1 MIRKAVVDDFEEIH
15 KICEMDLGYI
25 CDKELLKERLE
36 EVDPARECVLVGILD
51 AKVVGFIHV
60 ERYEVLYAESM
71 CNVLGLAVAKDYRR
85 RGVGKELLHEAEK
98 WAMAGGISMM
108 RLNSGITRKEAHL
121 FYRNNGYGSE
131 KEQLRF
137 IKEIQ

>member
-36 EVDPARECVLVGILD
+36 ALNPASECVLVGVLD
-51 AKVVGFIHV
+51 GKVVGFIHV

-131 KEQLRF
+131 KEQMRF
-137 IKEIQ
+137 IKKIQ

>member
-1 MIRKAVVDDFEEIH
+1 MIREAVVDDFEEIH

-36 EVDPARECVLVGILD
+36 EVDPARECVLVGVLD
-51 AKVVGFIHV
+51 GKVVGFIHV

-71 CNVLGLAVAKDYRR
+71 CNVLGLAVAKNYRR
-85 RGVGKELLHEAEK
+85 RGFGKELLFAAEE
-98 WAMAGGISMM
+98 WARENGIFMM
-108 RLNSGITRKEAHL
+108 RLNSGMKRKEAHL

-131 KEQLRF
+131 KEQMRF

>member
-36 EVDPARECVLVGILD
+36 EVDPARECVLVGVID
-51 AKVVGFIHV
+51 GKVVGFIHV

-71 CNVLGLAVAKDYRR
+71 CNVLGLAVAKEYRR

-98 WAMAGGISMM
+98 WAMSGGISMM

-137 IKEIQ
+137 IKKIQ

>member
-15 KICEMDLGYI
+15 KICEMDLGYN

-36 EVDPARECVLVGILD
+36 ALNPARECVLVGVLD
-51 AKVVGFIHV
+51 GKVVGFIHV

-71 CNVLGLAVAKDYRR
+71 CNVLGLAVAKEYRR
-85 RGVGKELLHEAEK
+85 KGVGKELLHEAEK
-98 WAMAGGISMM
+98 WARENGIFMM
-108 RLNSGITRKEAHL
+108 RLNSGMKRKEAHL

-131 KEQLRF
+131 KEQMRF
-137 IKEIQ
+137 IKKIQ